1 VKFFLSGIFA
11 LLTCLSLQAEEAVNG
26 AIYYG
31 NAAVVGKEYVFDET
45 ASPKKDSILQKKNER
60 TEIASPDSSCIY
72 IAENAKI
79 YGRELLVV
87 KQSASSKD
95 EKKAVKVKKETPAP
109 AENEITEQEPI
120 SSVFPTFPFTP
131 SSSSFLQ
138 AGREL
143 IAVSQQKHGGNQ
155 QISNKACRGN
165 ACTVNRNSDLSIYC
179 SKQRQKLSIAATQC
193 GELTSFGCQSPPA
206 LVVLS

>member
-1 VKFFLSGIFA
+1 VRFFLSGIFA
-11 LLTCLSLQAEEAVNG
+11 LLTCLSLHAEEAVNG

-45 ASPKKDSILQKKNER
+45 ASTKKDSILPKKNER

-72 IAENAKI
+72 IAPNAEV

-87 KQSASSKD
+87 KQNASSKD
-95 EKKAVKVKKETPAP
+95 EKKAVKVKKEAPAP

-120 SSVFPTFPFTP
+120 SSVLPVFPFTP

-138 AGREL
+138 GGREL
-143 IAVSQQKHGGNQ
+143 IAVSQEKFGGNQ
-155 QISNKACRGN
+155 QISKACRGN
-165 ACTVNRNSDLSIYC
+165 AYTDNRNSDLSIYC
-179 SKQRQKLSIAATQC
+179 PKQRQKLSIAATQC
-193 GELTSFGCQSPPA
+193 GELTSFGAQSPPA

>member
-1 VKFFLSGIFA
+1 MKFFLSGIFA

-31 NAAVVGKEYVFDET
+31 NAAIVGKEYVFDET

-60 TEIASPDSSCIY
+60 TEIASSDSSCIY
-72 IAENAKI
+72 IAENEKI
-79 YGRELLVV
+79 YGRELLVA
-87 KQSASSKD
+87 KQNVSSKD
-95 EKKAVKVKKETPAP
+95 EKKAAKVKKETP
-109 AENEITEQEPI
+109 AENEITEQEPV
-120 SSVFPTFPFTP
+120 SVVFPTFPFTP

-143 IAVSQQKHGGNQ
+143 IAVSQQKPGGNQ
-155 QISNKACRGN
+155 QIGKVCRGI

-179 SKQRQKLSIAATQC
+179 PKQRQKLSIAATQC
-193 GELTSFGCQSPPA
+193 GELTSFGSQSPPA